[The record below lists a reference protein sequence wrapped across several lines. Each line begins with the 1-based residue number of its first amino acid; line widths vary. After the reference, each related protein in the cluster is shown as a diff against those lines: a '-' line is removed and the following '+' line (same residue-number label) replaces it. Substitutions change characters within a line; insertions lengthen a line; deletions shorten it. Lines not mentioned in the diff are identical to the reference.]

1 MMNAMLNIK
10 KKKASLLIFIL
21 TGFIIA
27 LPTQAAS
34 TQSSTNPSG
43 QIKFTPQVGLPGFT
57 ETRTFTSNSTVYIA
71 ELIKEIFN
79 YGVQIIAVLSLLV
92 VIIGG
97 FLWSIAG
104 GNGQKVGEAKQWIF
118 SGLGGLA
125 LTLFSY
131 LILQT
136 INVNLVTFKPAQL
149 KIVGGLD
156 LITSR
161 KSEPNQYFP
170 DAAQKTMTIA
180 ESTDPNGKKACCLIS
195 TYGPPGPHSII
206 YINNIRCAT
215 LQATYYANSNSST
228 EQQCI
233 EFYNA
238 NVTSSNSTI
247 NNISRIYDLATFV
260 YDAKESVPDNSATLL
275 TGGFCEENASLK
287 TLCMGK
293 DHPDYCQTRSVGSEC
308 ITQDNYWGYCDKEK
322 KCLKCKNYGETTTV
336 AYACPDFLGKIVKQ
350 GNKYI
355 VDGGYKNDGS
365 NPNDPRGYKC
375 GNEMWGCFV
384 LDYIYPSKRRCV
396 CYGTFCYDE
405 CIKNGGKKGHGDC
418 KNVKPTKVASYMN
431 SMSHNLLCTYYP
443 LPL

>member
-1 MMNAMLNIK
+1 MLNIK
-10 KKKASLLIFIL
+10 KKKNPLLIFIL
-21 TGFIIA
+21 TGLIIA

-156 LITSR
+156 LMTSR
-161 KSEPNQYFP
+161 KSEPYQYFP

-195 TYGPPGPHSII
+195 TYGLTGPHQLKNVNII
-206 YINNIRCAT
+206 SCAT

-238 NVTSSNSTI
+238 NVAPGTPTI
-247 NNISRIYDLATFV
+247 TNISRIYDLATFV
-260 YDAKESVPDNSATLL
+260 YDAKESVPTNSATLL

-322 KCLKCKNYGETTTV
+322 KCLKCKNYGETSTV
-336 AYACPDFLGKIVKQ
+336 TYACPDFLGKIVVQ

-375 GNEMWGCFV
+375 GNEMLGCFAP
-384 LDYIYPSKRRCV
+384 DPFYPSKLRCI
-396 CYGTFCYDE
+396 CYAHFCYEE
-405 CIKNGGKKGHGDC
+405 CIKNGGSTKHSDC
-418 KNVKPTKVASYMN
+418 KDIQPTKFGPFLEYKDTFLVCTPIG
-431 SMSHNLLCTYYP
+431 LLSE
-443 LPL
+443 